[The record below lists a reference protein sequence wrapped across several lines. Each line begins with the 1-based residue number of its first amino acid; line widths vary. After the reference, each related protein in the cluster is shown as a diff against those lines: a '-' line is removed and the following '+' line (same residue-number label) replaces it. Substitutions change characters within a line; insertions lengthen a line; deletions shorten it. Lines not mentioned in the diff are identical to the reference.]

1 MKPKLDQLI
10 DNAIDVL
17 QSALEPYNTQ
27 VDWNKVDAAIKIL
40 SYYISIVKAG
50 ISAKAQ
56 AAQQSPEQ
64 LEKQKEQLA
73 KIERLLGKVSQ

>member
-17 QSALEPYNTQ
+17 QSA
-27 VDWNKVDAAIKIL
+27 
-40 SYYISIVKAG
+40 KAG